1 MRPQRLV
8 RGMYLE
14 GSKVDDIV
22 NVWVLCKNLVEGGF
36 VCDVAFV
43 EGGSLAADELDA
55 IDDLW

>member
-1 MRPQRLV
+1 V
-8 RGMYLE
+8 REVYLE

-22 NVWVLCKNLVEGGF
+22 NVWVLREDLVERGL

-43 EGGSLAADELDA
+43 EGWSLAADELDA